1 MEGTLSDKDNIQ
13 NVAKEL
19 LSSRDVYVYFGAI
32 SRSGYKELTQIV
44 SQKTTKNKKGMLVLA
59 TVGGDP
65 DAGYRIGR
73 ALGHY
78 YHEGFDVF
86 VPDICKSAGTLVCIA
101 AQDLIIGDRGE
112 LGPLDIQLRKPDEIF
127 ENGSGLDIIQSLSA
141 LRAANLE
148 AFNDYIVD
156 IRLKAGLSTK
166 IAADIA
172 TKLAIGLIAP
182 IASQVDPVRWGEHQ
196 RAIYIA
202 HSYGIRLNK
211 KFENLKSHAL
221 DRLVSGYP
229 NHGFVIDRKEASTL
243 FNRVKTPDGIE
254 SALAEWVCGII
265 DGDYRVNPSGEPKVL
280 DLAQFLT
287 ENPQPENEE
296 VENVRPDNA
305 NESESGS
312 VTANGETERPDDDR
326 SQQDNE
332 DGATRAAS
340 GRRGSKTSESEQ

>member
-1 MEGTLSDKDNIQ
+1 MVKQDDFREI
-13 NVAKEL
+13 AKEL
-19 LSSRDVYVYFGAI
+19 LDERDVYIYFGVI
-32 SRSGYKELTQIV
+32 SRSGYRELTDV
-44 SQKTTKNKKGMLVLA
+44 VTRNKARKSRGVLVLA

-78 YHEGFDVF
+78 YKDGVDVF

-101 AQDLIIGDRGE
+101 AQNLIIGDRGE

-148 AFNDYIVD
+148 AFNNYIVD

-172 TKLAIGLIAP
+172 TKLANGLIGP
-182 IASQVDPVRWGEHQ
+182 IASQVDPIRWGEHQ

-202 HSYGIRLNK
+202 HSYGVRLNE
-211 KFENLKSHAL
+211 KFKNLRPHAL

-243 FNRVKTPDGIE
+243 FNRVNCPTGIE
-254 SALAEWVCGII
+254 TALADWVCSII
-265 DGDYRVNPSGEPKVL
+265 DGDYPVYPDGEPKVL
-280 DLAQFLT
+280 DLAQMLT
-287 ENPQPENEE
+287 ENPRSENEE
-296 VENVRPDNA
+296 VENVRPDNS

-312 VTANGETERPDDDR
+312 TTSVREVERSNDDG
-326 SQQDNE
+326 SGQDNE
-332 DGATRAAS
+332 NGAARAAS
-340 GRRGSKTSESEQ
+340 GRRRSKASEN